1 MLVAEDPRP
10 DGSGAELWS
19 IDATGAAALEGVY
32 PALPADAHW
41 PDLHSAKLDACRALL
56 HFASG
61 PEVFQDIIVR
71 RELSGA
77 SQTVFD
83 EAANP
88 LVKIHISGL
97 VTGP

>member
-1 MLVAEDPRP
+1 
-10 DGSGAELWS
+10 
-19 IDATGAAALEGVY
+19 
-32 PALPADAHW
+32 
-41 PDLHSAKLDACRALL
+41 
-56 HFASG
+56 
-61 PEVFQDIIVR
+61 VFQDIIVR